1 MTSSRHG
8 AGHLEKNPPGTSR
21 LVWVY
26 TWFGHGLYQRS
37 VYTYTNFFTFGI
49 SWYIPGITFFLK
61 LYQVYTKISKLYQ
74 IANNCNRYI
83 LCIYLSVYLGFI
95 PGLYQVYLELNLL
108 LHPDPRN
115 AARNQNCL
123 PSSRAAAHRSSSA
136 HRFICSWGP
145 VPRILSRRRGPR
157 QAKLGPSPA
166 AVRVP

>member
-1 MTSSRHG
+1 MGRFRPTGRKPTVAG
-8 AGHLEKNPPGTSR
+8 CNWPGHLENNPHGTSR
-21 LVWVY
+21 LVPVY
-26 TWFGHGLYQRS
+26 TWVGHGLYQRS

-49 SWYIPGITFFLK
+49 SWYIPGITFFFK

-123 PSSRAAAHRSSSA
+123 PNSRAAAHRSSSA
-136 HRFICSWGP
+136 HRFICS
-145 VPRILSRRRGPR
+145 
-157 QAKLGPSPA
+157 
-166 AVRVP
+166 